1 VTSFSQEHAPPSRPL
16 GPEIPAGVRQAIASW
31 FRDRGV
37 DANEVRHQWFQQ
49 IGYGDVTDVE
59 ADVRDRWG
67 ENTATLLRRD
77 LEDDPFVSQWNY
89 GPRRQAAATAI
100 VQRHVP
106 APLYLDYVERAIEA
120 YVRERA
126 VSAID
131 YLDDIIDDPRGAVV
145 QYLNGLVATR
155 RIDYRFDEN
164 GRARWHGDEGAYSEI
179 IRPALDALDD
189 DRLAGPRQEFE
200 SALGHLRAGT
210 PKDQEA
216 IEEAGKAVES
226 AMKVL
231 LAERQVSRSGN
242 ETAEPLWNLLRDNS
256 IVPPKTKDAI
266 LSTSRLRNEYGG
278 HGQGAEI
285 REIPEGIPALAVRS
299 AAAAI
304 TYLAELLP

>member
-1 VTSFSQEHAPPSRPL
+1 VTSFSQEHAPPPRPL
-16 GPEIPAGVRQAIASW
+16 GPEIPAGVRRAITTW
-31 FRDRGV
+31 FAEHGV
-37 DANEVRHQWFQQ
+37 DSQEILLLWFQRA
-49 IGYGDVTDVE
+49 GYGTAIDVA

-67 ENTATLLRRD
+67 EDAQALLARD
-77 LEDDPFVSQWNY
+77 LEDDSEILRYPDERNQ
-89 GPRRQAAATAI
+89 RAAFTAA
-100 VQRHVP
+100 VYRHVP
-106 APLYLDYVERAIEA
+106 APFYLTYLEIAIEKYARDRAIAEA
-120 YVRERA
+120 EHA
-126 VSAID
+126 H
-131 YLDDIIDDPRGAVV
+131 IIEDSRIAPVG
-145 QYLNGLVATR
+145 YLNQLFATR

-164 GRARWHGDEGAYSEI
+164 GRARWHGDEGAYVEI
-179 IRPALDALDD
+179 VGPALDALDD
-189 DRLAGPRQEFE
+189 DRLAGSRQEFE

-210 PKDQEA
+210 PKDQEDA

-231 LAERQVSRSGN
+231 LAEHQVPRPGN

-285 REIPEGIPALAVRS
+285 REIPAGIPALAVRS

-304 TYLAELLP
+304 AYLAEPLP